1 MNPVDFA
8 WAAVQSIVQK
18 SPKDIKVIVD
28 GTEYPHLERDSV
40 GYVIHLSGPKRV
52 REGLLSLHGL
62 FFDNDNEGKASLWR
76 MYRASLYH
84 LSLHAAITDYSI
96 YQDFAISYNANNA
109 MFAISMA
116 EDFAIRGFGRVMWP
130 GLLLDEAHA
139 NYLTSL
145 RFRNVLLL
153 SDEKEISDL
162 VAANLL
168 SYQMTGKPIARVLVE
183 DLDKEI
189 EMVHA
194 SLAKYS
200 SEISR
205 IYGIGVGNKTRE
217 LELEALPR
225 LKLAAAEMV
234 VRLFEDKNLYLSNV
248 HALPYADAHGKNLFF
263 GDTLIALD
271 PESKTTAMQDAL
283 AELSIT
289 APGNKIRA
297 EESTLQAE
305 GNATL
310 GDWEY
315 SMIQK
320 QRLIDLYK
328 ALDPK
333 THFEEF
339 AFPVEDYA
347 EFVRTRSRLIGP
359 IRRVLDQL
367 RIVRNVADD
376 IDMKESGYVDV
387 PIAIQVIASKSDRR
401 DVFIQEETEKK
412 SEAWGILID
421 SSKSLETLKG
431 QVRDIAVCLSE
442 VARDLIPDQSSWAV
456 YSFNERMYIIK
467 DFSEI
472 YGSQAK
478 SRIGGL
484 GNGVKTYLPD
494 AVRIASKRLAK
505 SHEQLKVLL
514 VASDGFPLGYEGIDK
529 DLVQAIETAN
539 HAGIEL
545 IGLGVGSSLISKY
558 FRSNCL
564 IEGPFDLMNH
574 FVKTYVE
581 LSSSN

>member
-1 MNPVDFA
+1 LSPVDFA
-8 WAAVQSIVQK
+8 WAAVQSIAQK

-28 GTEYPHLERDSV
+28 GTEYPHLERDST

-62 FFDNDNEGKASLWR
+62 FFDSDIEGKASLWR

-96 YQDFAISYNANNA
+96 YQDFAISYKANNA

-116 EDFAIRGFGRVMWP
+116 EDYAIRGFERVMWP
-130 GLLLDEAHA
+130 GLLLDDAYA

-145 RFRNVLLL
+145 RFRNL
-153 SDEKEISDL
+153 SNQKEISDL

-168 SYQMTGKPIARVLVE
+168 SYQMTGKPIARVKVE

-194 SLAKYS
+194 SLAKFS
-200 SEISR
+200 SEITR
-205 IYGIGVGNKTRE
+205 IYGTEAGNKKGE
-217 LELEALPR
+217 LDLKEFLK
-225 LKLAAAEMV
+225 LKLAAAETI
-234 VRLFEDKNLYLSNV
+234 VRLFEDRNLYLSNV
-248 HALPYADAHGKNLFF
+248 HALPYADSHGKNLLFA
-263 GDTLIALD
+263 DSLIALD
-271 PESKTTAMQDAL
+271 SVSKTTAMQDAF
-283 AELSIT
+283 AELSLTI
-289 APGNKIRA
+289 PGNKIRENDA
-297 EESTLQAE
+297 SLQAE

-315 SMIQK
+315 SMTQK

-367 RIVRNVADD
+367 RTVKNVADD
-376 IDMKESGYVDV
+376 VDMKESGYVDI
-387 PIAIQVIASKSDRR
+387 PIAIQVVASESDRS
-401 DVFIQEETEKK
+401 DVFIQDEVEKK
-412 SEAWGILID
+412 SEAWAILID
-421 SSKSLETLKG
+421 ASKSLESLKG

-456 YSFNERMYIIK
+456 YSFNERMNIIK

-472 YGSQAK
+472 YGSQVK

-484 GNGVKTYLPD
+484 GNGIKTYLPD
-494 AVRIASKRLAK
+494 AIRTVSKRLAQN
-505 SHEQLKVLL
+505 HEALKVLL

-529 DLVQAIETAN
+529 DLVSAIEGAR
-539 HAGIEL
+539 HAGIDL
-545 IGLGVGSSLISKY
+545 IGLGIGSSAISKY
-558 FRSNCL
+558 FRSNCV
-564 IEGPFDLMNH
+564 IEGPFDLMNQ

-581 LSSSN
+581 LAGSV